1 MAYRGPVTV
10 APEGAEQVLSPDF
23 LKTVPK
29 ELPKVVTNARTG
41 FKEVAP
47 SLDPRIRA
55 IAPPAPTGTGRQA
68 FRPPGLDGWEIPL
81 DIPGQPATDAR
92 GNPFPKYVAKYS
104 SEGDFLEVTTA
115 DKYFVTAG
123 QGDKDKYV
131 IPKIDLNG
139 RLISMGSGTPEQ
151 QKKSIFR
158 VLADTALE
166 AAPYYLAALT
176 GANLLGGSSIFGGA
190 AGAGAGGAG
199 AAGAASSGTGLS
211 LGSGGVTGLTAGGG
225 SLGLTA
231 ASPGAAAIGGSLGT
245 TLAGISTGIGAG
257 AAAGGLGAGSG
268 AAGGVGSMPPVD
280 YGLGS
285 VTPLPSPSLAGSTM
299 SPVDYSIGNNPTS
312 LPGVPSAADRMMGS
326 PGGPG
331 GVTLPPS
338 GAGSGFPT
346 DFDGLLKFAK
356 ENPSLVG
363 GAIGAVTGAIDAAN
377 APKEQTTTTSID
389 PDIKREYMANLD
401 RAKAA
406 AAGLGVRQFAGFTD
420 DYGLAE
426 TQLKNL
432 GLGGKGQQTTD
443 EAARL
448 AMIEAGFTPQQIAAA
463 QADRGAVQDVT
474 GQLGSQYMSAYFNP
488 YEEQVV
494 QGTLGDIE
502 RSRQMQDIADRA
514 RATQAR
520 AFGGSRQGVQSAL
533 TNEAALRQAGTT
545 AAGLR
550 QAGFSQAAQFG
561 QSDAARQLQ
570 AQMANQGVS
579 LTLEQ
584 ANAQLRQQAALANQQ
599 AGISGA
605 GLRQSAISQLG
616 QLGAQQQNLGMSGAN
631 AVMLAQMERQ
641 KLDQQRLDA
650 QRNLELERLGITSG
664 ALGLQP
670 ARTGETSTQPL
681 YSSGIGSALSGGLTG
696 AYIGSLLQP
705 QQQPVPRG

>member
-23 LKTVPK
+23 LKSVPK

-41 FKEVAP
+41 FKEVDP

-104 SEGDFLEVTTA
+104 SEGDFQEITTA
-115 DKYFVTAG
+115 DKYFVTSG
-123 QGDKDKYV
+123 QGDKDTFV

-139 RLISMGSGTPEQ
+139 RLIQMAQSTPEQ
-151 QKKSIFR
+151 ANKSIFR
-158 VLADTALE
+158 VLGETALK
-166 AAPYYLAALT
+166 AAPAYLALLG
-176 GANLLGGSSIFGGA
+176 GASLLGGSSIFGGA
-190 AGAGAGGAG
+190 AGGAAGGAGAGAAGAG
-199 AAGAASSGTGLS
+199 AAGAAGAGTAAGAGAAGTGLS
-211 LGSGGVTGLTAGGG
+211 LGGSGLGLSAGSAG
-225 SLGLTA
+225 LGLTA

-245 TLAGISTGIGAG
+245 TLAGISTGIGAAGASGLLGSTGTGLTAGGAGTGLTGGGAGTGLTAGSTGAGSAVGSMGPVDYSLTGAG
-257 AAAGGLGAGSG
+257 AAAGGTGLISDALG
-268 AAGGVGSMPPVD
+268 
-280 YGLGS
+280 
-285 VTPLPSPSLAGSTM
+285 
-299 SPVDYSIGNNPTS
+299 
-312 LPGVPSAADRMMGS
+312 
-326 PGGPG
+326 
-331 GVTLPPS
+331 
-338 GAGSGFPT
+338 
-346 DFDGLLKFAK
+346 FAK
-356 ENPSLVG
+356 ENPSLTG
-363 GAIGAVTGAIDAAN
+363 SILGAVGGAIDAAN

-389 PDIKREYMANLD
+389 PDIKREYMANLE

-406 AAGLGVRQFAGFTD
+406 ATGLGVREFAGFTE

-432 GLGGKGQQTTD
+432 GLGGKGQETTD
-443 EAARL
+443 EAAKL

-463 QADRGAVQDVT
+463 QANRGAVQDVT
-474 GQLGSQYMSAYFNP
+474 GQLGSQYMGAYFNP

-550 QAGFSQAAQFG
+550 QAGFAQAAQFG

-605 GLRQSAISQLG
+605 GLRQSAIGQLG

-631 AVMLAQMERQ
+631 AVMLAQLERQ
-641 KLDQQRLDA
+641 KFNQQKLDA
-650 QRNLELERLGITSG
+650 ARNLELERLGITSG
-664 ALGLQP
+664 ALSLQP

-681 YSSGIGSALSGGLTG
+681 YSNTAGSILSGGLLG
-696 AYIGSLLQP
+696 ARLGSLIP
-705 QQQPVPRG
+705 

>member
-1 MAYRGPVTV
+1 V
-10 APEGAEQVLSPDF
+10 S
-23 LKTVPK
+23 
-29 ELPKVVTNARTG
+29 
-41 FKEVAP
+41 
-47 SLDPRIRA
+47 
-55 IAPPAPTGTGRQA
+55 
-68 FRPPGLDGWEIPL
+68 
-81 DIPGQPATDAR
+81 
-92 GNPFPKYVAKYS
+92 
-104 SEGDFLEVTTA
+104 
-115 DKYFVTAG
+115 
-123 QGDKDKYV
+123 
-131 IPKIDLNG
+131 
-139 RLISMGSGTPEQ
+139 
-151 QKKSIFR
+151 
-158 VLADTALE
+158 
-166 AAPYYLAALT
+166 
-176 GANLLGGSSIFGGA
+176 
-190 AGAGAGGAG
+190 
-199 AAGAASSGTGLS
+199 
-211 LGSGGVTGLTAGGG
+211 
-225 SLGLTA
+225 
-231 ASPGAAAIGGSLGT
+231 
-245 TLAGISTGIGAG
+245 
-257 AAAGGLGAGSG
+257 
-268 AAGGVGSMPPVD
+268 
-280 YGLGS
+280 
-285 VTPLPSPSLAGSTM
+285 
-299 SPVDYSIGNNPTS
+299 
-312 LPGVPSAADRMMGS
+312 
-326 PGGPG
+326 
-331 GVTLPPS
+331 
-338 GAGSGFPT
+338 
-346 DFDGLLKFAK
+346 
-356 ENPSLVG
+356 
-363 GAIGAVTGAIDAAN
+363 AAN

-389 PDIKREYMANLD
+389 PQIKAEYLANLE
-401 RAKAA
+401 RSKAA
-406 AAGLGVRQFAGFTD
+406 AEGLGARQFADFTG

-426 TQLKNL
+426 AQLKNL

-463 QADRGAVQDVT
+463 QANRGAVQDVT

-616 QLGAQQQNLGMSGAN
+616 QLGAQQQNLGLTGAN

-641 KLDQQRLDA
+641 KLEQQRLDA
-650 QRNLELERLGITSG
+650 MRNLPLERLGITGS

-705 QQQPVPRG
+705 KPV

>member
-1 MAYRGPVTV
+1 MGLKKLGTWVKKNIKPIAAV
-10 APEGAEQVLSPDF
+10 ASIVFPPLIPALG
-23 LKTVPK
+23 T
-29 ELPKVVTNARTG
+29 
-41 FKEVAP
+41 
-47 SLDPRIRA
+47 A
-55 IAPPAPTGTGRQA
+55 I
-68 FRPPGLDGWEIPL
+68 
-81 DIPGQPATDAR
+81 
-92 GNPFPKYVAKYS
+92 
-104 SEGDFLEVTTA
+104 
-115 DKYFVTAG
+115 
-123 QGDKDKYV
+123 
-131 IPKIDLNG
+131 
-139 RLISMGSGTPEQ
+139 
-151 QKKSIFR
+151 
-158 VLADTALE
+158 
-166 AAPYYLAALT
+166 
-176 GANLLGGSSIFGGA
+176 
-190 AGAGAGGAG
+190 AGAGASAAVIAATGAAALGAG
-199 AAGAASSGTGLS
+199 ASAIAGDKPSDVLKNAALAGITAGTISKISGAATAAADSAAAAGSNTSSAYYTSPSSVAASPAGYMSPELISAAGGATN
-211 LGSGGVTGLTAGGG
+211 LGVSAVGAAAPAVGAAAPAATSTAGGLMG
-225 SLGLTA
+225 STLPATA
-231 ASPGAAAIGGSLGT
+231 GTGAAMADAGIFDK
-245 TLAGISTGIGAG
+245 LAGY
-257 AAAGGLGAGSG
+257 GS
-268 AAGGVGSMPPVD
+268 
-280 YGLGS
+280 S
-285 VTPLPSPSLAGSTM
+285 VLDFAKANPSLAGS
-299 SPVDYSIGNNPTS
+299 
-312 LPGVPSAADRMMGS
+312 L
-326 PGGPG
+326 
-331 GVTLPPS
+331 L
-338 GAGSGFPT
+338 GA
-346 DFDGLLKFAK
+346 L
-356 ENPSLVG
+356 G
-363 GAIGAVTGAIDAAN
+363 GAVSAAN

-389 PDIKREYMANLD
+389 PQIKAEYLANLE
-401 RAKAA
+401 RSKAA
-406 AAGLGVRQFAGFTD
+406 AEGLGARQFAGFTG
-420 DYGLAE
+420 DYGAAE
-426 TQLKNL
+426 AQLKNL

-443 EAARL
+443 EAALR
-448 AMIEAGFTPQQIAAA
+448 ARFESVFMPDQIAAA
-463 QADRGAVQDVT
+463 QANRGAVQDVT

-616 QLGAQQQNLGMSGAN
+616 QLGAQQQNLGLTGAN

-650 QRNLELERLGITSG
+650 MRNLPLERLGITGS

>member
-1 MAYRGPVTV
+1 MG
-10 APEGAEQVLSPDF
+10 
-23 LKTVPK
+23 LKKLGTWVKKNIKP
-29 ELPKVVTNARTG
+29 
-41 FKEVAP
+41 
-47 SLDPRIRA
+47 
-55 IAPPAPTGTGRQA
+55 IAA
-68 FRPPGLDGWEIPL
+68 
-81 DIPGQPATDAR
+81 
-92 GNPFPKYVAKYS
+92 V
-104 SEGDFLEVTTA
+104 
-115 DKYFVTAG
+115 
-123 QGDKDKYV
+123 
-131 IPKIDLNG
+131 
-139 RLISMGSGTPEQ
+139 
-151 QKKSIFR
+151 
-158 VLADTALE
+158 
-166 AAPYYLAALT
+166 AALVFPPLIP
-176 GANLLGGSSIFGGA
+176 ALGTAI
-190 AGAGAGGAG
+190 AGAGASAAVIAATGAAALSVGASVVAGDKPSDILKNAALAGITAGTISKVSGAATAAADSAAAAGSNTSSAYYTSPSSVAASPAGYMSPELISAAGGATNLGVSAVG
-199 AAGAASSGTGLS
+199 AAAPAVGAAAPAATS
-211 LGSGGVTGLTAGGG
+211 TAGGLMG
-225 SLGLTA
+225 STLPATA
-231 ASPGAAAIGGSLGT
+231 GTGAAMADVGIFDK
-245 TLAGISTGIGAG
+245 LAGY
-257 AAAGGLGAGSG
+257 GS
-268 AAGGVGSMPPVD
+268 
-280 YGLGS
+280 S
-285 VTPLPSPSLAGSTM
+285 VLDFAKANPSLAGS
-299 SPVDYSIGNNPTS
+299 
-312 LPGVPSAADRMMGS
+312 L
-326 PGGPG
+326 
-331 GVTLPPS
+331 L
-338 GAGSGFPT
+338 GA
-346 DFDGLLKFAK
+346 L
-356 ENPSLVG
+356 G
-363 GAIGAVTGAIDAAN
+363 GAVSAAN

-389 PDIKREYMANLD
+389 PQIKAEYLANLE
-401 RAKAA
+401 RSKAA
-406 AAGLGVRQFAGFTD
+406 AEGLGVRQFAGFTD

-443 EAARL
+443 EAALR
-448 AMIEAGFTPQQIAAA
+448 ARFESVFMPDQVTAA
-463 QADRGAVQDVT
+463 QANRGAVQDVT

-641 KLDQQRLDA
+641 KLEQQRLDA
-650 QRNLELERLGITSG
+650 MRNLPLERLGITGS

>member
-139 RLISMGSGTPEQ
+139 RLISMGSGTPGQ

-166 AAPYYLAALT
+166 AAPLYLAALG
-176 GANLLGGSSIFGGA
+176 GASLLGGSSIFGGA
-190 AGAGAGGAG
+190 GAAGGAGAGAAGAG
-199 AAGAASSGTGLS
+199 AAGAAGAGVPGGL
-211 LGSGGVTGLTAGGG
+211 LGS
-225 SLGLTA
+225 
-231 ASPGAAAIGGSLGT
+231 
-245 TLAGISTGIGAG
+245 TLPAGAG
-257 AAAGGLGAGSG
+257 AGGFFAPGVTAGAATLGIPTMTGAPAGVTPSVAGGLPGASSSIPTPSAVTTSTVAG
-268 AAGGVGSMPPVD
+268 A
-280 YGLGS
+280 
-285 VTPLPSPSLAGSTM
+285 
-299 SPVDYSIGNNPTS
+299 
-312 LPGVPSAADRMMGS
+312 PGVPSAADRMMGS

-346 DFDGLLKFAK
+346 EGDGLLKFAK

-605 GLRQSAISQLG
+605 GLRQSAIGQLG

-631 AVMLAQMERQ
+631 AVMLAQLERQ

>member
-1 MAYRGPVTV
+1 
-10 APEGAEQVLSPDF
+10 
-23 LKTVPK
+23 
-29 ELPKVVTNARTG
+29 
-41 FKEVAP
+41 
-47 SLDPRIRA
+47 
-55 IAPPAPTGTGRQA
+55 
-68 FRPPGLDGWEIPL
+68 
-81 DIPGQPATDAR
+81 
-92 GNPFPKYVAKYS
+92 
-104 SEGDFLEVTTA
+104 
-115 DKYFVTAG
+115 
-123 QGDKDKYV
+123 
-131 IPKIDLNG
+131 
-139 RLISMGSGTPEQ
+139 
-151 QKKSIFR
+151 
-158 VLADTALE
+158 
-166 AAPYYLAALT
+166 
-176 GANLLGGSSIFGGA
+176 
-190 AGAGAGGAG
+190 
-199 AAGAASSGTGLS
+199 
-211 LGSGGVTGLTAGGG
+211 
-225 SLGLTA
+225 
-231 ASPGAAAIGGSLGT
+231 
-245 TLAGISTGIGAG
+245 
-257 AAAGGLGAGSG
+257 
-268 AAGGVGSMPPVD
+268 
-280 YGLGS
+280 
-285 VTPLPSPSLAGSTM
+285 
-299 SPVDYSIGNNPTS
+299 
-312 LPGVPSAADRMMGS
+312 
-326 PGGPG
+326 
-331 GVTLPPS
+331 
-338 GAGSGFPT
+338 
-346 DFDGLLKFAK
+346 
-356 ENPSLVG
+356 
-363 GAIGAVTGAIDAAN
+363 
-377 APKEQTTTTSID
+377 
-389 PDIKREYMANLD
+389 
-401 RAKAA
+401 
-406 AAGLGVRQFAGFTD
+406 
-420 DYGLAE
+420 LAE

-605 GLRQSAISQLG
+605 GLRQSAIGQLG

-664 ALGLQP
+664 ALSLQP
-670 ARTGETSTQPL
+670 ANTGETSSKPL
-681 YSSGIGSALSGGLTG
+681 YTSTAGSILSGGLLG
-696 AYIGSLLQP
+696 SRIGSLIP
-705 QQQPVPRG
+705 GP

>member
-1 MAYRGPVTV
+1 MGLKKLGKWVKKNIKPIAAV
-10 APEGAEQVLSPDF
+10 ASIVFPPLIPALG
-23 LKTVPK
+23 T
-29 ELPKVVTNARTG
+29 
-41 FKEVAP
+41 
-47 SLDPRIRA
+47 A
-55 IAPPAPTGTGRQA
+55 I
-68 FRPPGLDGWEIPL
+68 
-81 DIPGQPATDAR
+81 
-92 GNPFPKYVAKYS
+92 
-104 SEGDFLEVTTA
+104 
-115 DKYFVTAG
+115 
-123 QGDKDKYV
+123 
-131 IPKIDLNG
+131 
-139 RLISMGSGTPEQ
+139 
-151 QKKSIFR
+151 
-158 VLADTALE
+158 
-166 AAPYYLAALT
+166 
-176 GANLLGGSSIFGGA
+176 
-190 AGAGAGGAG
+190 AGAGASAAVIAATGAAALGAG
-199 AAGAASSGTGLS
+199 ASAIAGDKPSDILKNAALAGITAGTISKVSGAATAAADSAAAAGSNASSAYYTSPSSVAASPAGYMSPELISAAGGATN
-211 LGSGGVTGLTAGGG
+211 LGVSAVGAAAPAVGAAAPAATSTAGGLMG
-225 SLGLTA
+225 STLPATA
-231 ASPGAAAIGGSLGT
+231 GTGAAMADVGIFDK
-245 TLAGISTGIGAG
+245 LAGY
-257 AAAGGLGAGSG
+257 GS
-268 AAGGVGSMPPVD
+268 
-280 YGLGS
+280 S
-285 VTPLPSPSLAGSTM
+285 VLDFAKANPSLAGS
-299 SPVDYSIGNNPTS
+299 
-312 LPGVPSAADRMMGS
+312 L
-326 PGGPG
+326 
-331 GVTLPPS
+331 L
-338 GAGSGFPT
+338 GA
-346 DFDGLLKFAK
+346 L
-356 ENPSLVG
+356 G
-363 GAIGAVTGAIDAAN
+363 GAVSAAN

-389 PDIKREYMANLD
+389 PQIKAEYLANLE
-401 RAKAA
+401 RSKAA
-406 AAGLGVRQFAGFTD
+406 AEGLGARQFAGFTG
-420 DYGLAE
+420 DYGAAE
-426 TQLKNL
+426 AQLKNL

-616 QLGAQQQNLGMSGAN
+616 QLGAQQQNLGLTGAN

-641 KLDQQRLDA
+641 KLEQQRLDA
-650 QRNLELERLGITSG
+650 MRNLPLERLGITGG

-696 AYIGSLLQP
+696 AYIGSLLKP
-705 QQQPVPRG
+705 T